1 MTCGKMKQARSG
13 MAPKFAKAAQ
23 QHVGLTIEV
32 SHDIALTVSRLH
44 DTIRTIRDDGLVWL
58 CARRKDGRMKDLNM
72 LVWLTQ
78 LGLSVAVPLA
88 GFTILGVWL
97 RQRFALGDW
106 VVVLGLVIGLVCAV
120 DGFRSSLKAMERMQN
135 HKPPRNHQ

>member
-1 MTCGKMKQARSG
+1 
-13 MAPKFAKAAQ
+13 
-23 QHVGLTIEV
+23 
-32 SHDIALTVSRLH
+32 
-44 DTIRTIRDDGLVWL
+44 
-58 CARRKDGRMKDLNM
+58 MKDLNM